1 MKVKLTPEAKKFI
14 TVAEMPAVRRI
25 IADMKEDD
33 STVEDYAE
41 MAIGA
46 AYDGRAYDIVIYKA
60 TAEIA
65 KNQRVYN
72 AYGENSD
79 SLDVW
84 ITAVAYVN
92 FNEFIELGAYLSDI
106 WQITCDNKKEI
117 AAHMYIRRFKE
128 VK

>member
-1 MKVKLTPEAKKFI
+1 MKVRLTQEAKKYI

-25 IADMKEDD
+25 IADMKEDT

-41 MAIGA
+41 MAINA
-46 AYDGRAYDIVIYKA
+46 AYDGRAYNIGIFKA

-92 FNEFIELGAYLSDI
+92 CDEFIELGVYLSDI
-106 WQITCDNKKEI
+106 WQITCDNKREI
-117 AAHMYIRRFKE
+117 ASHMYVRRFKE